1 MAPNAAQS
9 LATLG
14 VSLVLFLH
22 PRRRVAGWLALLV
35 VFESILALI
44 GYLLGTKSLYQVAR
58 ALRISEYTATGLLLL
73 CIAALAAWP
82 QGTAVHVLVRRT
94 PGGMLARRIL
104 PPLIAIPVLLGF
116 LRNAGERA
124 GLYDDALGTALMIA
138 GMLPLVAVLIWF
150 NARSIDRLD
159 EAQRRISAENE
170 RLAAEAR
177 SAVAARD
184 EFIALAGHELRTPLT
199 ALRLRVQL
207 EERRTEGAR
216 AAEVQRW
223 IRLVDRLARLVE
235 TMLDVTRLA
244 SQRLELQRRT
254 LDLQAVVNGTV
265 ERLSAVFTAAG
276 TGVQVRGDAGVLVHA
291 DPLRI
296 EQAVE
301 NILLNAAK
309 YAAGGD
315 VEVLVARSPWTACP
329 ERARRS
335 ISGSR
340 SRTEPARRCRRDY
353 QR

>member
-1 MAPNAAQS
+1 
-9 LATLG
+9 
-14 VSLVLFLH
+14 
-22 PRRRVAGWLALLV
+22 
-35 VFESILALI
+35 
-44 GYLLGTKSLYQVAR
+44 
-58 ALRISEYTATGLLLL
+58 LLL

-159 EAQRRISAENE
+159 EAQQRISAENE

-315 VEVLVARSPWTACP
+315 VEVLVARDDGWGCISIRDSGIGIAPADQERIFTRF
-329 ERARRS
+329 ERAA
-335 ISGSR
+335 
-340 SRTEPARRCRRDY
+340 PAENFGGLGLGLYLVRQVMDAHGGTVTVDSLPGKGATFHLRLPLADGAGKALPA
-353 QR
+353 